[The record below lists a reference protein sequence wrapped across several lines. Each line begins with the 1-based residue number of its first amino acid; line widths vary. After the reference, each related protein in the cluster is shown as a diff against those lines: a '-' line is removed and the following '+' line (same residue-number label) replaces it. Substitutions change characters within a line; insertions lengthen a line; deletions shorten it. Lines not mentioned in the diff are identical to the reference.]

1 MEADKKR
8 ISTCEEGLHA
18 WAVSQFDRCVSRV
31 GGQSRVCTVVQKQP
45 DYWKVITRYCIM
57 ERPKE
62 RKKQNTNAFQGWY
75 NFSPHLNL
83 FANKGYKMGDMY
95 YNKTKVRLPV
105 KYFPVINCNLLN
117 C

>member
-1 MEADKKR
+1 
-8 ISTCEEGLHA
+8 
-18 WAVSQFDRCVSRV
+18 
-31 GGQSRVCTVVQKQP
+31 
-45 DYWKVITRYCIM
+45 M

-62 RKKQNTNAFQGWY
+62 GKKQNTNAFQGWY

-117 C
+117 WKTKWAQTGNVKYYRLKN